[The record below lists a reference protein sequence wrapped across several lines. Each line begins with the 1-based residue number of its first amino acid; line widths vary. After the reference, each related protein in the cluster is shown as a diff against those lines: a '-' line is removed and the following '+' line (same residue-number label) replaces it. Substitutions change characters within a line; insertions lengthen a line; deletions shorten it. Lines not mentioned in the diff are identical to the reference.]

1 MSTENNVFNQ
11 DIWSSGSQKSKA
23 DATRK
28 IIMTSTTNYGAM
40 LFPKKTHEQKPE
52 FTAEASPDAGSI
64 EKSEDGKKAE
74 NAYPGDIKTEDEKK
88 DKYAR
93 ANAAL
98 IKNGY
103 DPKNYKDETLNHIEK
118 ALSERGGVISEFT
131 GRAWLAKE
139 NEVQEPPA
147 FVRPKTLSVGNKVQL
162 LNWHNMGV
170 HGAQVDLFPAAGK
183 VTKIYSQ
190 KVRISKD
197 KMPYTVVPVK
207 GAAFDD
213 EDRIIGLELD
223 GHGPS
228 KETIKD
234 VEGAKDNEKYPVPYL
249 TKESSVILKF
259 DDGGTTLFR
268 QPPLGTPA
276 GSTQHVEP
284 NMQ

>member
-1 MSTENNVFNQ
+1 MSKENNVFNQ
-11 DIWSSGSQKSKA
+11 DIWSSGSQRGKS

-28 IIMTSTTNYGAM
+28 LIMTSTTNYGAM

-64 EKSEDGKKAE
+64 EKAADDKKGE
-74 NAYPGDIKTEDEKK
+74 NEYPGDIKTEDKK
-88 DKYAR
+88 EDKYAR
-93 ANAAL
+93 AKAAL

-103 DPKNYKDETLNHIEK
+103 DPKNYDDKVLGHIEK
-118 ALSERGGVISEFT
+118 GLSERGGVISEFT

-139 NEVQEPPA
+139 NELQEAPA
-147 FVRPKTLSVGNKVQL
+147 FVKPKALVLGNKVQL

-170 HGAQVDLFPAAGK
+170 HGAQIDMFPAVGT
-183 VTKIYSQ
+183 VSKIYSQ
-190 KVRISKD
+190 KVKISKD

-207 GAAFDD
+207 GAAFND
-213 EDRIIGLELD
+213 EERVIGLELD

-234 VEGAKDNEKYPVPYL
+234 VEGAKDGEKYPIPYL

-259 DDGGTTLFR
+259 DSESTLFRNTPYASPDGGT
-268 QPPLGTPA
+268 
-276 GSTQHVEP
+276 SHVAP
-284 NMQ
+284 SMM